1 MSVANNHMH
10 RSSPTARGGALT
22 AFVAIAVIAVAT
34 WSAIAVLRPRI
45 DHVAVFGPHMAGTVP
60 HDPAVATSAA
70 FAALQRARETGD
82 PSHYAQAEQAFNRAL
97 QDDPN
102 DLNAIVG
109 SGSLALSRHQFAH
122 ALQLGERAQALNPNA
137 APVYGVIGDAEIEL
151 GRYDEAV
158 ATVQRMVDLRPDLA
172 SYSRVSYLREL
183 YGDLDGAIEAM
194 AAAVSAGAGTA
205 ENTEYVRVQLGNLY
219 FGTGDLDAAER
230 TYQLS
235 LAHLPDYHFALAG
248 LARVQAARGDLNGA
262 VDLYARAAARL
273 PLPELV
279 IGLGESLEAAGRP
292 DEAADQYAL
301 VGAMQQLFAANGVRN
316 DLELAAFFADHGDA
330 DEAVTLAL
338 AGYAE
343 RPTVFAADTVAWA
356 LHRAGRSAEALP
368 YVKEAL
374 RLGTQNSR
382 LLYHAGVIEA
392 AAGQIDLAR
401 QHLEQALALNPAFS
415 PLDAPRAAAA
425 FQELDR

>member
-1 MSVANNHMH
+1 MSVANSHVSR
-10 RSSPTARGGALT
+10 RSPVIRGGALA
-22 AFVAIAVIAVAT
+22 AFAVAIVIGLT
-34 WSAIAVLRPRI
+34 WSVFAVVRPGLSP
-45 DHVAVFGPHMAGTVP
+45 VGVSGPRAAGMVQ
-60 HDPAVATSAA
+60 HDPAAATAA
-70 FAALQRARETGD
+70 GFAALQRARETGD
-82 PSHYAQAEQAFNRAL
+82 PSQYAQAEQAFNRAL
-97 QDDPN
+97 QEDPN
-102 DLNAIVG
+102 DLDAIVG

-122 ALQLGERAQALNPNA
+122 ALQLGQRAQALNPNA
-137 APVYGVIGDAEIEL
+137 ARVYGVIGDAQVEL
-151 GRYDEAV
+151 GRYDQAV

-194 AAAVSAGAGTA
+194 TAAVSASAGTA

-248 LARVQAARGDLNGA
+248 LARVEAARGDLNGA

-279 IGLGESLEAAGRP
+279 IGLGESLEAAGRS

-330 DEAVTLAL
+330 DEAVTLAF

-343 RPTVFAADTVAWA
+343 RPTIFAADTVAWA

-368 YVKEAL
+368 YVEEAL

-392 AAGQIDLAR
+392 AAGQIDVAR

-415 PLDAPRAAAA
+415 PLDGSRAAAA
-425 FQELDR
+425 LQELDR